1 MINRFSALILVF
13 GLISF
18 SCEKESIKESDPL
31 PPISSVPSITLGSMA
46 TTYNQF
52 DDIELKVNYID
63 GNGDLGVSDA
73 DTPVIFVTDNRNN
86 IELNFHLLPLA
97 PEGANIAI
105 QGQLQV
111 MVENIILLDQANTSE
126 TLTFTV
132 KIVDRAGNW
141 SNSVTTPTITINQ

>member
-1 MINRFSALILVF
+1 MRNIFYWMILMTAMV
-13 GLISF
+13 SF
-18 SCEKESIKESDPL
+18 SCEKETIKETDPL
-31 PPISSVPSITLGSMA
+31 PPISHVPAISLGSMA

-63 GNGDLGVSDA
+63 GNGDIGFSDA
-73 DTPVIFVTDNRNN
+73 DTPVIYVTDNRSN
-86 IELNFHLLPLA
+86 IELNYHLQPLA

-111 MVENIILLDQANTSE
+111 MVENVILLNQANSSE

-132 KIVDRAGNW
+132 KIIDRAGNW
-141 SNSVTTPTITINQ
+141 SNAVTTPVITINQ